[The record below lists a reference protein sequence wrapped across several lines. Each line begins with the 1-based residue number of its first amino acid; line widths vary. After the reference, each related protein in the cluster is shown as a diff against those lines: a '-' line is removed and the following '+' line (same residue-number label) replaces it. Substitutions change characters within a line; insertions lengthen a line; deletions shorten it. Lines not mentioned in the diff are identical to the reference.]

1 MGNSS
6 GDLDLLLVVVSFNSA
21 GREGRPAL
29 ALRIVHTGCTAGGL
43 EHPRVVLVGLVFLA
57 SLLPVGRCF
66 SLRGWIYPRSHS
78 GHQAV
83 FCFYGSRAGWETR
96 SRKPESTPPRG
107 TGGRDGPDPARLVE

>member
-43 EHPRVVLVGLVFLA
+43 EHPRVVLVGLVFPA
-57 SLLPVGRCF
+57 SLLPVGRFLRCVDGHIPQPF
-66 SLRGWIYPRSHS
+66 GISISL
-78 GHQAV
+78 
-83 FCFYGSRAGWETR
+83 CFYGSRAGWETR
-96 SRKPESTPPRG
+96 SRIPESIPPRG
-107 TGGRDGPDPARLVE
+107 TGGRDGPDPARIFE

>member
-43 EHPRVVLVGLVFLA
+43 EHPRVVLVGLVFPA
-57 SLLPVGRCF
+57 SLLPAGLFLRCVDGHIPQPF
-66 SLRGWIYPRSHS
+66 GISISL
-78 GHQAV
+78 
-83 FCFYGSRAGWETR
+83 CFYGSRAGWETR
-96 SRKPESTPPRG
+96 SGYPESTPPRG
-107 TGGRDGPDPARLVE
+107 TGGRDGPDPARHVE